1 MKNVAAVIIATVIFL
16 LLSIGVQAFDIPEI
30 DGYEEFGKTV
40 QDIQSG
46 EFTLNPADILNN
58 ITGSIQKE
66 IKSFAASTA
75 MILILAMLSSTV
87 GTLNDAFGE
96 RSAGQASFFVFFTVI
111 SGLALSCFADAM
123 SYGKE
128 TITLMC
134 AFMTKLTPVLILM
147 LFTCCKAVSAA
158 AFEPVLSAA
167 VFVMSMVIE
176 KCLVPLITFSA
187 VLSIAGNLGDK
198 TGISGFIKLVKS
210 LTKWIMALVITI
222 FTGINAIY
230 GFSSIAL
237 DAVGVKTVRFAVGS
251 LVPVVGGFLSDSLDA
266 VVTSAGLLKNAVGVS
281 GIIII
286 CGICAVPVIKIGI
299 MQLCI
304 KLAASI
310 AEPITD
316 RRISA
321 MLWDVSESITSV
333 FGMVVL
339 TAVLFLIN
347 VCIILTATSG

>member
-1 MKNVAAVIIATVIFL
+1 MKKITAAIIAAALFIIFNVC
-16 LLSIGVQAFDIPEI
+16 VQAFDIPDI
-30 DGYEEFGKTV
+30 DGYEEFGKTIEE
-40 QDIQSG
+40 IQSG
-46 EFTLNPADILNN
+46 SFTLKPMEIFNN
-58 ITGSIQKE
+58 IAWSIQKE
-66 IKSFAASTA
+66 IKIFAANTA
-75 MILILAMLSSTV
+75 IILVLAMLSSTV
-87 GTLNDAFGE
+87 GTLNNAFGE

-123 SYGKE
+123 AYGKE
-128 TITLMC
+128 TITLMSG
-134 AFMTKLTPVLILM
+134 FMTKLTPILILM

-158 AFEPVLSAA
+158 AFEPVMSAA
-167 VFVMSMVIE
+167 VFVISVVIE

-187 VLSIAGNLGDK
+187 VLSIAGNVGDK
-198 TGISGFIKLVKS
+198 TGITGFIRIVKS

-281 GIIII
+281 GILII
-286 CGICAVPVIKIGI
+286 CGICAVPVVKLGI

-304 KLAASI
+304 KIAAAV

-316 RRISA
+316 KRISA
-321 MLWDVSESITSV
+321 MLWDISEAITSV

-347 VCIILTATSG
+347 ICIILTATSG

>member
-1 MKNVAAVIIATVIFL
+1 MKKAVVIAAVIIIL
-16 LLSIGVQAFDIPEI
+16 AFTGLKARALDIPYIE
-30 DGYEEFGKTV
+30 GYAEFSENVK
-40 QDIQSG
+40 DIQAG
-46 EFTLNPADILNN
+46 EFTLKPSEIFANIFGDI
-58 ITGSIQKE
+58 QREVKD
-66 IKSFAASTA
+66 FAATAA
-75 MILILAMLSSTV
+75 MILILALLSSTV
-87 GTLNDAFGE
+87 GTLNDAMGE
-96 RSAGQASFFVFFTVI
+96 KSAGQASFFVFFTVI

-123 SYGKE
+123 GYGRE
-128 TITLMC
+128 TIALLSG
-134 AFMTKLTPVLILM
+134 FMTKLTPALILV
-147 LFTCCKAVSAA
+147 LFTCCKAAGAA

-176 KCLVPLITFSA
+176 KCLVPLLTFSA
-187 VLSIAGNLGDK
+187 VMSVAGNVGDK
-198 TGISGFIKLVKS
+198 TGISGFIKVVHS

-230 GFSSIAL
+230 GFSSLAL

-281 GIIII
+281 GILII

-304 KLAASI
+304 KLAAAI

-316 RRISA
+316 NRITA
-321 MLWDVSESITSV
+321 MLWNMSEAVAGI

-347 VCIILTATSG
+347 ICIILTATSL